1 MHFGIGSAD
10 DRRRLSPREH
20 LLRSFQEFSEPI
32 AVLRTAPDG
41 AQQLT
46 GGEKENGR
54 PYSIHVTY
62 IAPSGQRLLV
72 RTKATPL
79 PVDPDNPPRIFTIDT
94 LHNALGIYG
103 RRSAASG
110 QPPRG
115 AGSDEIDVWRQE
127 RRAVVQRERE
137 EYESLPRTPVS
148 VPIDGVPLPGLRV
161 DYPDCSGVEL
171 AWDGRIVQCVG
182 KAAAIDVLELRG
194 TTAVETL

>member
-1 MHFGIGSAD
+1 VHFSNGGEN

-20 LLRSFQEFSEPI
+20 MLRSFQEFSEPI
-32 AVLRTAPDG
+32 AVLRTSPDG
-41 AQQLT
+41 AQQLS

-62 IAPSGQRLLV
+62 LAPSGQRLLV

-79 PVDPDNPPRIFTIDT
+79 PVDPDSPPRIFTIDT
-94 LHNALGIYG
+94 LHNAFGIYG

-115 AGSDEIDVWRQE
+115 AGSDEIEVWKRE
-127 RRAVVQRERE
+127 RSAVVQRELAE
-137 EYESLPRTPVS
+137 FESLPRPPVS
-148 VPIDGVPLPGLRV
+148 VRIDGVPVPGFRV

-171 AWDGRIVQCVG
+171 IWDGRIVQCVG
-182 KAAAIDVLELRG
+182 EASAIDVLELRG

>member
-1 MHFGIGSAD
+1 VRFSNGSENEG
-10 DRRRLSPREH
+10 RRPSPREH
-20 LLRSFQEFSEPI
+20 MLRSFQEFSEPI

-41 AQQLT
+41 AQPLS

-79 PVDPDNPPRIFTIDT
+79 PVDPENPPRIVTIDT
-94 LHNALGIYG
+94 LHNAFGIYG
-103 RRSAASG
+103 RRTAASG
-110 QPPRG
+110 RPPRE
-115 AGSDEIDVWRQE
+115 AGSDEIKAWKREQF
-127 RRAVVQRERE
+127 AIIQRERE
-137 EYESLPRTPVS
+137 EFESLPRTPVS
-148 VPIDGVPLPGLRV
+148 VLIDGVPMPGFRV

-182 KAAAIDVLELRG
+182 EASAIDVLELRS
-194 TTAVETL
+194 AAAEETL